1 MDFTIKCCLI
11 MIIFRNLH
19 SIGFHEILVMPL
31 FDNESGLLTFD
42 IVKLS
47 ILKKDSFYGKVYCL
61 VNIQSNGCNLGV
73 GSVEVNIMKEK
84 GKKEKKRLNPA
95 LYVIGSLA
103 VAAVMAVAMPLI
115 IESGSDLIVKKTQK
129 PLKPIDDEDWGPEI
143 VKKTRGNF

>member
-1 MDFTIKCCLI
+1 MQFRCRKC
-11 MIIFRNLH
+11 RGEH
-19 SIGFHEILVMPL
+19 
-31 FDNESGLLTFD
+31 NER
-42 IVKLS
+42 
-47 ILKKDSFYGKVYCL
+47 
-61 VNIQSNGCNLGV
+61 
-73 GSVEVNIMKEK
+73 EREK
-84 GKKEKKRLNPA
+84 RKKRLNPA